1 MIFSCSSN
9 IVHVVHDR
17 WIKKPRLAPINDG
30 CLIII
35 DLQLQDI
42 FLDSFG
48 SDPEKLIYA
57 TSLLFTS

>member
-1 MIFSCSSN
+1 
-9 IVHVVHDR
+9 VDK
-17 WIKKPRLAPINDG
+17 KKPRLAPINDG

-35 DLQLQDI
+35 DLHLQDI

-48 SDPEKLIYA
+48 SDLEKLIYA

>member
-1 MIFSCSSN
+1 MTSG
-9 IVHVVHDR
+9 
-17 WIKKPRLAPINDG
+17 KKPRLAPINDS

-48 SDPEKLIYA
+48 SDLEKLVYA